1 VDFDLGFHL
10 TGEEEEEEGAV
21 AAAAEEEE
29 ERKKLRRF
37 LLKELKESCIMSL
50 APPVSSLTSQQD
62 RYSSSGRFRDG
73 GDSMQ
78 FPSSTPISL
87 APSFASVQSSPRPHT
102 PQPVSSN
109 INDRLPLSVGF
120 NQDHGCFSCGTQ
132 SGFRIYNSDPF
143 TETIRRDFDG
153 AGIAIVEMLFRS
165 SIFSLVGGGRTPRY
179 SPNKVMIW
187 DDHQGRCIGELSFR
201 SQVRAVK
208 LRRDRIVV
216 VLEDKIYV
224 YNLADLKLLHQIE
237 TFSNIKG
244 ICALSPASA
253 SCVLACPGQRKG
265 EIRIELYS
273 VKKTR
278 FLQGHDSSLA
288 CMALCLNGAL
298 LATASTKGTL
308 IRIFSTVDGVKLQ
321 EVLPHTILDLH
332 PRANLLLWSH
342 QCRQLLRMSMCCK
355 ISSRKLSSGCCTL
368 SQQNF
373 IQNARSKFFVWVLV
387 FCMCSW
393 SALTGFSLFVVPK
406 L

>member
-1 VDFDLGFHL
+1 
-10 TGEEEEEEGAV
+10 
-21 AAAAEEEE
+21 
-29 ERKKLRRF
+29 
-37 LLKELKESCIMSL
+37 
-50 APPVSSLTSQQD
+50 
-62 RYSSSGRFRDG
+62 
-73 GDSMQ
+73 MQ

-109 INDRLPLSVGF
+109 NNDRMPLSVGF

-165 SIFSLVGGGRTPRY
+165 SIFSLVGGGKTPRY

-273 VKKTR
+273 LKKTR

-288 CMALCLNGAL
+288 CMALCRNGAL

-308 IRIFSTVDGVKLQ
+308 IRIFSTADGVKLQ

-332 PRANLLLWSH
+332 PRASLLLWSH
-342 QCRQLLRMSMCCK
+342 QCRQLLRMSTCCK
-355 ISSRKLSSGCCTL
+355 TSSRKLSSGCCTL